1 MKLKKMKIILTA
13 VCAVL
18 MLGVMLLPCFAETDA
33 DDAVLSYGLNVL
45 SAATDVALSAPVG
58 NDIVFSQDA
67 MARGLNLS
75 KVDYITVKTLPPT
88 TAGELC
94 IGSSR
99 VVAGQVITGEQLS
112 YLTFSPAIED
122 ALQTGFTFSANANP
136 TPMLCS
142 LYITDRIHYTPTVSM
157 APSLSLSLTTY
168 KGLCAYERLSAYDP
182 DGDALTFEI
191 VSYPENGA
199 VRLTDAALGNY
210 VYTPKN
216 GYIGTDRFSYVAR
229 DRYGNYSSSA
239 TVEVRVLLSGTSPV
253 YVDMLDSEFY
263 NDAITVSEA
272 NVMSGSQIGSDYY
285 FHPKQTLTKAEFL
298 VMAMH
303 AVGVTNV
310 PECDKTVFADDD
322 QIADS
327 MRGYVAAA
335 YELGYVSGT
344 LESGKLYF
352 EPDKVLTKADAAVM
366 LGNIVGL
373 STVAVTPA
381 FSDDAQIPVW
391 AADAIYSLNAVGI
404 LTAQG
409 DAISPVSELTRE
421 QGARLLAKV
430 MEYVD

>member
-1 MKLKKMKIILTA
+1 MKLKKMKVVWPA
-13 VCAVL
+13 VCVALVLLAVW
-18 MLGVMLLPCFAETDA
+18 LPCSADTGAEN
-33 DDAVLSYGLNVL
+33 AVVSYGLNVL

-58 NDIVFSQDA
+58 NEIVFSQDA

-75 KVDYITVKTLPPT
+75 RVEYITVQTLPPA

-99 VVAGQVITGEQLS
+99 VAAGQVITGEQLA
-112 YLTFSPAIED
+112 YLTFSPAIEE
-122 ALQTGFTFSANANP
+122 ALQTGFTFLANGNP
-136 TPMLCS
+136 TPLICN
-142 LYITDRIHYTPTVSM
+142 LYITDRVHYTPTVSM
-157 APSLSLSLTTY
+157 APALSRSVTTY

-210 VYTPKN
+210 VYTPKS
-216 GYIGTDRFSYVAR
+216 GYIGTDHFSYVAR

-239 TVEVRVLLSGTSPV
+239 TVELRVLLPGSTPT

-272 NVMSGSQIGSDYY
+272 NVMSGSSIGGDYY
-285 FHPKQTLTKAEFL
+285 FHPKQVLTKAEFL
-298 VMAMH
+298 VMAMN
-303 AVGVTNV
+303 AVGVTDV

-322 QIADS
+322 KIADS
-327 MRGYVAAA
+327 MRGYVDAA
-335 YELGYVSGT
+335 YELGYISGT

-352 EPDKVLTKADAAVM
+352 EPDRVLTRADAAVM

-373 STVAVTPA
+373 STVAVTPT
-381 FSDDAQIPVW
+381 FSDGAQIPVW

-409 DAISPVSELTRE
+409 DAISPVAELTRE
-421 QGARLLAKV
+421 QGARLLARV
-430 MEYVD
+430 MRYAG

>member
-1 MKLKKMKIILTA
+1 MKLKKMKLVLSALCVVGLLVALA
-13 VCAVL
+13 V
-18 MLGVMLLPCFAETDA
+18 PCFADA
-33 DDAVLSYGLNVL
+33 AAENAVVSYGVNVL

-75 KVDYITVKTLPPT
+75 RVEYITVQTLPPA

-99 VVAGQVITGEQLS
+99 VAAGQVITGEQLA
-112 YLTFSPAIED
+112 YLTFSPAIEEP
-122 ALQTGFTFSANANP
+122 LQTGFTFLANGNP
-136 TPMLCS
+136 TPLFCS
-142 LYITDRIHYTPTVSM
+142 LYLTDRIHYTPTVSM

-168 KGLCAYERLSAYDP
+168 KGLCAYERLSAYDS

-210 VYTPKN
+210 VYTPKS

-229 DRYGNYSSSA
+229 DRYGNYSSAA
-239 TVEVRVLLSGTSPV
+239 TVEVRVLLAGTSPV

-272 NVMSGSQIGSDYY
+272 NVMSGSQVGSDYY
-285 FHPKQTLTKAEFL
+285 FRPKQTLTKAEFL

-310 PECDKTVFADDD
+310 PECDKTVFADDAD
-322 QIADS
+322 IAAS
-327 MRGYVAAA
+327 MRGYVAVA

-352 EPDKVLTKADAAVM
+352 EPNKVLTKADSAVM

-391 AADAIYSLNAVGI
+391 AADAIYSLNAAGI
-404 LTAQG
+404 LTARG